1 MQILVKAHTK
11 QNTLEVFAMRLLL
24 IAVLLIS
31 GCSTHAGRTFDT
43 RWSDRNYQ
51 IMVLCGE
58 KYSDDADYAEC
69 LLLNNAII

>member
-1 MQILVKAHTK
+1 
-11 QNTLEVFAMRLLL
+11 MRLLL

-31 GCSTHAGRTFDT
+31 GCASNQGRTFDT
-43 RWSDRNYQ
+43 RWSERNYQ

-58 KYSDDADYAEC
+58 KYANDADYAEC